1 LLVGALM
8 FLHQEEEKV
17 NNEKSLKQK
26 DLLDFSF
33 SKKYL
38 TFFWRDFNLD
48 ARVSLCAKRGESKF
62 FVE

>member
-1 LLVGALM
+1 M

-48 ARVSLCAKRGESKF
+48 TRVSLCAKRGESKF